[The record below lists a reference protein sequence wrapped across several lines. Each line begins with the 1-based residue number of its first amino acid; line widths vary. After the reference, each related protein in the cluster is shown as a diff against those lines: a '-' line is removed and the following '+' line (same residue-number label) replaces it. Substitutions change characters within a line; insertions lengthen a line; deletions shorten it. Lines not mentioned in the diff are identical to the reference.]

1 MSAWWAIGQIV
12 VNLISWGLIANF
24 HVQQQTTMLVVVV
37 VVVILYVI
45 RKIIKVGDIFIYYG
59 RINVTYVFTRFAFQ
73 IFESPRYYLARG
85 DSIKTMKHWKKSLK
99 LMGKL
104 VL

>member
-24 HVQQQTTMLVVVV
+24 SCQQQTTMLVVVV

-59 RINVTYVFTRFAFQ
+59 RINVTYVFSQDLLFK
-73 IFESPRYYLARG
+73 YLNHL
-85 DSIKTMKHWKKSLK
+85 DIILQEVIQLKLLKHWKNR
-99 LMGKL
+99 
-104 VL
+104 

>member
-1 MSAWWAIGQIV
+1 MG
-12 VNLISWGLIANF
+12 GLTLLMF
-24 HVQQQTTMLVVVV
+24 
-37 VVVILYVI
+37 
-45 RKIIKVGDIFIYYG
+45 
-59 RINVTYVFTRFAFQ
+59 FTRFAFQ

-85 DSIKTMKHWKKSLK
+85 DSIKTIETLEKSLK